1 MMKQIL
7 FVLMALLSMP
17 LCAQVGSVTNLSK
30 MTEES
35 RNEYL
40 KKAAKEVMMNCA
52 PDWYREPMS
61 VEISG
66 ANRFDPNITYREFIN
81 HPNVQKRKGCYY
93 YKVTYWY
100 DHYKSSPKRLFAF
113 SVSFWENDGEPLGI
127 AFGNDTGMTFVVQ
140 TYRSWIKSIQDGE
153 HKVTKKYFDE
163 DWYDY
168 FAKLYSGEKDLDLNT
183 DR

>member
-30 MTEES
+30 MTEEA

-40 KKAAKEVMMNCA
+40 KKAAMEVMMNCA

-81 HPNVQKRKGCYY
+81 HPNVQKRKGCYFY
-93 YKVTYWY
+93 SVSYWY
-100 DHYKSSPKRLFAF
+100 DHYKSSPKRLYAF
-113 SVSFWENDGEPLGI
+113 SVSFWENDGEPMGVD
-127 AFGNDTGMTFVVQ
+127 FGNDWGLTFVVQ
-140 TYRSWIKSIQDGE
+140 TYRSLLKEGVD
-153 HKVTKKYFDE
+153 KVQKMHFDE
-163 DWYDY
+163 SLYDFY
-168 FAKLYSGEKDLDLNT
+168 ARLYSGEKDLDLNT